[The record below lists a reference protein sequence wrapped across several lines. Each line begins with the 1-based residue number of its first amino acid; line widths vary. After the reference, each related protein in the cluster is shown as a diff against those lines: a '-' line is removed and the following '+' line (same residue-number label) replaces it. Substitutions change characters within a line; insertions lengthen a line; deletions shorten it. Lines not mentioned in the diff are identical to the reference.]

1 MVTGIAVVVVNVGSV
16 GKLKTFPYY
25 PHTISYY
32 CDEADFSLTN
42 GFYLRLF
49 AMLKITLFAYKNGFY
64 LLLF

>member
-1 MVTGIAVVVVNVGSV
+1 MVTGVAVVVNVGSV

-25 PHTISYY
+25 PHTISHY
-32 CDEADFSLTN
+32 CDEAYFSLTN

-49 AMLKITLFAYKNGFY
+49 AMLKLLYLHTKNGFY

>member
-1 MVTGIAVVVVNVGSV
+1 MTGIAVVVVNVGSV

-25 PHTISYY
+25 PHTISHY

-49 AMLKITLFAYKNGFY
+49 AMFKLPYLHTKNGF
-64 LLLF
+64 